1 MFNFAIFLIAI
12 GAIFVVS
19 ALGYLQITFGRFF
32 SILFAI
38 IFLYSGV
45 SAIIRRGFPSGL
57 ISLSIASLILLNAFR
72 ICSLGLW
79 RSVAIV
85 VGVALIELGIKIV
98 KIHKQRSRWD
108 FRDFV

>member
-12 GAIFVVS
+12 GALLIVS
-19 ALGYLQITFGRFF
+19 ALGYLQITFGKFF
-32 SILFAI
+32 SILFSV

-45 SAIIRRGFPSGL
+45 SAIIKRGFPSGL
-57 ISLSIASLILLNAFR
+57 ISLSIASLILLNAFE

-85 VGVALIELGIKIV
+85 IGVALIELGIKTV
-98 KIHKQRSRWD
+98 KIHRKSIRWD